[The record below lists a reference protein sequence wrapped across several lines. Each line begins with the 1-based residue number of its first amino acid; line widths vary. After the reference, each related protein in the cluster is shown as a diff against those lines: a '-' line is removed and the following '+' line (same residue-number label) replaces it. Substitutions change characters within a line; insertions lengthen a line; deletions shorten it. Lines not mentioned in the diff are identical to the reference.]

1 MNQNQEVDLNLRHY
15 VGERSD
21 VIKEVKVQISNY
33 LRNPEISS
41 TSRSIY
47 SAIYNALTYYQ
58 NISDLSISGETAD
71 KTFLENM
78 IFEFNQDFQ
87 YLAEKYN
94 SDDPTVPRVIQAKGR
109 IKSPISA
116 LNKILEKIS
125 EYIHDGMDLKPL
137 NNSLRDFIGLRIIVD
152 PPQEIKSQ
160 GKQAEL
166 DFCYQVFDDL
176 LTHRGIIRQIDGKT
190 SERTD
195 YRFVKVDTVHDPHK
209 LEKMKKRPKIEGF
222 RYNPED
228 LGIFIPS
235 ERPKFVEK
243 YDEYFKD
250 YQMYPKA
257 KLYQRLHTCAH
268 PYFADYIP
276 PQRTPNYIIPST
288 STDTSIEYQVCT
300 LEEEEFAEHGKAS
313 HTEYKG
319 ERTFHRLG
327 IPIFMKF
334 DENLNKIRL
343 TRLDEAIEEFYG
355 YTFQSKFNIDY
366 QTFLRTFDAE
376 QRNNILAGNLIVNFN
391 AETQEYVVSPA
402 KSLLIIDDEQPISY
416 IQNLLETAS
425 PDELRRF
432 YDKNGILDGTIEC
445 GEKVSDFSP
454 SKAIQIYTVQTPL
467 SLEKKFTSEIP
478 ITTSFKNKQSNVGK
492 VDFDELK

>member
-1 MNQNQEVDLNLRHY
+1 MNQNKEVDLNLRHY

-21 VIKEVKVQISNY
+21 VIKEVKVRISNY
-33 LRNPEISS
+33 LRNPDISS
-41 TSRSIY
+41 ASRSIY
-47 SAIYNALTYYQ
+47 SAIYNSLTYYQ

-78 IFEFNQDFQ
+78 IFEFNQDYQ
-87 YLAEKYN
+87 YLSEKYN
-94 SDDPTVPRVIQAKGR
+94 SPDPTVPKVIQAKGR

-166 DFCYQVFDDL
+166 DFCYKVFDDL
-176 LTHRGIIRQIDGKT
+176 LTHRGIIRQINGES
-190 SERTD
+190 SEKTD

-209 LEKMKKRPKIEGF
+209 LEKMKARPKLEGF

-228 LGIFIPS
+228 LGIFIPQ
-235 ERPKFVEK
+235 ERPTFVEK

-257 KLYQRLHTCAH
+257 RLYQRLHTCAH

-276 PQRTPNYIIPST
+276 QQRTPNYIIPST

-300 LEEEEFAEHGKAS
+300 LDEEVFAEHGKAS

-319 ERTFHRLG
+319 DRSFHRLG

-334 DENLNKIRL
+334 DENLDKIRL

-366 QTFLRTFDAE
+366 QTFLRTFDLE
-376 QRNNILAGNLIVNFN
+376 QRNNILAGNLIVSFDD
-391 AETQEYVVSPA
+391 ETQEYVVSPA
-402 KSLLIIDDEQPISY
+402 KSLLILNDEQPMRFIHD
-416 IQNLLETAS
+416 ILESSS
-425 PDELRRF
+425 PEQLREF
-432 YDKNGILDGTIEC
+432 YEKNGILDNTILCSESSTS
-445 GEKVSDFSP
+445 VLS
-454 SKAIQIYTVQTPL
+454 SKSIQIYTAPNAPHI
-467 SLEKKFTSEIP
+467 EKMSTSENVEN
-478 ITTSFKNKQSNVGK
+478 TSQENNISIADDIGFIV
-492 VDFDELK
+492 